1 MAPNLATV
9 PSAANSPV
17 YRRVVADARQALTMA
32 EIAEITGV
40 QTRSVQ
46 NWAAGATKPEGQ
58 QRDRL
63 LELQYVVEQLLD
75 VYDAEGIDI
84 WMHRPQRSLDHQR
97 PIDALREGHF
107 EEVLAVVEYLAGG
120 PKRG

>member
-1 MAPNLATV
+1 MTNLASTHDT
-9 PSAANSPV
+9 SPV
-17 YRRVVADARQALTMA
+17 YRRVVADARRALTLA

-46 NWAAGATKPEGQ
+46 NWAAGTTRPDGL

-63 LELQYVVEQLLD
+63 LELQYVIEQLSD
-75 VYDAEGIDI
+75 VYDAEGIEI
-84 WMHRPQRSLDHQR
+84 WLHRPQRALGHER
-97 PIDALREGHF
+97 PVDALRSGRF
-107 EEVLAVVEYLAGG
+107 EEVLTIIEYLAGG

>member
-1 MAPNLATV
+1 MTDLATV
-9 PSAANSPV
+9 HNEPTSPV
-17 YRRVVADARQALTMA
+17 YRRVVADARQALTLV
-32 EIAEITGV
+32 EIADITGV

-46 NWAAGATKPEGQ
+46 NWAAGATKPDGV

-75 VYDAEGIDI
+75 VYDAEGVEI
-84 WMHRPQRSLDHQR
+84 WMHRPQRTLAHKR
-97 PIDALREGHF
+97 PIDALRDGHF
-107 EEVLAVVEYLAGG
+107 EDVLAVVEYLAGG